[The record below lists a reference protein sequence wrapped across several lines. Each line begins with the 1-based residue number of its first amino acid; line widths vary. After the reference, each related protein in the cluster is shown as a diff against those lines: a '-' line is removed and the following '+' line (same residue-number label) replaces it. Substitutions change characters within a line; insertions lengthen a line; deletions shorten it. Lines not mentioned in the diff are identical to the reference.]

1 MTRISDT
8 THVAHLLPA
17 YVAGTLDAADRRSVL
32 AHLAGCPAC
41 RAELAAWQ
49 VIQRGAR
56 AVYTAVPADDDGLQ
70 RILRRVEAIPN
81 SGLPITEPAPDTALS
96 PRLIITPSPR
106 PDVRQPAVR
115 RLLAYLAT
123 AALLLLTL
131 LSSFLAFGPGRQG
144 RPTHQLAVLPA
155 ITSDPATPQPIVPIA
170 AFLWYT
176 DGGPNFPLVRP
187 TGAAVDAKGNVWV
200 TDGAKDRILIIAAE
214 GEGVLPGSSAILEAW
229 GTPGSGEG
237 EFDFQCSGFG
247 YGDVAI
253 DDAGNIYVADSG
265 NQRIQKFA
273 PDRTFLM
280 SWGSEGIADGQFLCP
295 TAIAVDRQGRVYA
308 SDLAGKIEVFAPD
321 GERLAT
327 WDEEASS
334 PGRLAI
340 DGDGH
345 VWVADGTNALL
356 ELAADGSL
364 LAKWD
369 TRGSGA
375 GELSSPLGLAI
386 DAEGR
391 VFVSDFASRVQV
403 FTPAGAFLGAWGSSG
418 SAPGQFGIPNALALD
433 GRGQIYV
440 TEEDGRVHK
449 FRLLPPLAP

>member
-1 MTRISDT
+1 MTRTSDT

-17 YVAGTLDAADRRSVL
+17 YAAGTLDAADRRSVL

-41 RAELAAWQ
+41 RTELAAWQ

-56 AVYTAVPADDDGLQ
+56 AVYSALPEDDDGLQ
-70 RILRRVEAIPN
+70 QILRRVEAFPN
-81 SGLPITEPAPDTALS
+81 SGPPVMMSAPDTTLS
-96 PRLIITPSPR
+96 RRLSAAPSPR
-106 PDVRQPAVR
+106 PDVRWSPLR
-115 RLLAYLAT
+115 RSLAYLTT

-131 LSSFLAFGPGRQG
+131 LSSFLAFGPGRLG
-144 RPTHQLAVLPA
+144 WPAHQETVLPA
-155 ITSDPATPQPIVPIA
+155 ITGSPATPQPIVPIA
-170 AFLWYT
+170 EFLWQT
-176 DGGPNFPLVRP
+176 DGRPSFPLVRP
-187 TGAAVDAKGNVWV
+187 TGAAVDAQGNVWV
-200 TDGAKDRILIIAAE
+200 TDGAKDRILIIAAA
-214 GEGVLPGSSAILEAW
+214 GEGVFPGSSAALEAW
-229 GTPGSGEG
+229 GTPDSGEG

-253 DDAGNIYVADSG
+253 DVAGNIYVADSG

-295 TAIAVDRQGRVYA
+295 TAVAVDRQGRVYA

-345 VWVADGTNALL
+345 VWVADGTNAIL
-356 ELAADGSL
+356 ELAPDGSL
-364 LAKWD
+364 LATWD

-386 DAEGR
+386 DADGR

-403 FTPAGAFLGAWGSSG
+403 FAPDGAFLGAWGSHG
-418 SAPGQFGIPNALALD
+418 SAPGQFTIPNALALD
-433 GRGQIYV
+433 GRGHIYV